1 MTIEDLRGLIRSGGI
16 VPDDKDSICTGTI
29 CDSNGNTK
37 GYELY
42 EGWDPIRADEC
53 DLKWGEFNFN
63 LIKFISEQDYSKEE
77 LAKIQDYIQLDDDHW
92 DWLKKSYCF
101 RDSQYKFFFMYAD
114 GKPQAACIIYH
125 PKESAL
131 GGRQIYYIEYLAAA
145 PWNRKNPMRRDFTG
159 IGKIT
164 LKSVHQYC
172 DSLGWEAGF
181 SLHALPKAEAF
192 YTHIGM
198 SHFENHDKQATDSIT
213 LKYFEMLEEPA
224 KQFFGEI

>member
-1 MTIEDLRGLIRSGGI
+1 MTMEDLRGLIRSGGI
-16 VPDDKDSICTGTI
+16 APEKKAPISEGYINDC
-29 CDSNGNTK
+29 NGNAK
-37 GYELY
+37 AYELY

-53 DLKWGEFNFN
+53 DLMWGEFNFN
-63 LIKFISEQDYSKEE
+63 LLKFISEQNYSKEE
-77 LAKIQDYIQLDDDHW
+77 LAEIQNYIQLDDSHW
-92 DWLKKSYCF
+92 DWLQKSCCF
-101 RDSQYKFFFMYAD
+101 KNPQYKFFFMYTE

-125 PKESAL
+125 PKQSAL
-131 GGRQIYYIEYLAAA
+131 DGRQIYYIEYLAAA
-145 PWNRKNPMRRDFTG
+145 PWNRKNPMQRDFTG

-164 LKSVHQYC
+164 LKSVHEYC
-172 DSLGWEAGF
+172 DSLGWEKGF

-198 SHFENHDKQATDSIT
+198 SHFHTYDKPVTSSIT